1 MNTAGQSI
9 RHERHT
15 VRWCGACGSP
25 SCQNASQ
32 EWLAG
37 WRHRDHTRFHAHDA
51 RLLLYRRAARP
62 TQPVTPHR
70 HRLGCVTTVPPVC
83 IRVLCVWHG
92 VLRACAYACSC
103 VCGCRRCVVVRPLHL
118 HSPLPL
124 TSHCC
129 HTTTTVAATRCCP
142 TTATV
147 GWSLLPRRQPVVLAA
162 GTSTPHQRPPTHQ
175 PSGGSTPTA
184 AAGGAAVTPTPSVTT
199 TTHRRQGQCCC
210 YVRTCVKNLAQSGR
224 GKRMAGVGWG
234 VVRTAAAIPPPP
246 LVVSRRCSCLPTSL
260 HSLHLLERATHTHFR
275 CSRRVDSVSDNSSR
289 WDTKL
294 PNHSCGSSPSRVPL
308 SVPPQLWGTSCRILR
323 RRVRQA
329 GGRSGG

>member
-103 VCGCRRCVVVRPLHL
+103 VCGCRRWVVVRPLHL
-118 HSPLPL
+118 HSPLLSLLTAATQQLLLLPL
-124 TSHCC
+124 AAAQPLPLLVGPCCLAANWWCWLLAPQHHTSGHPPTSHQAAAHQPLLASARCYAHAQC
-129 HTTTTVAATRCCP
+129 HHNHAPATR
-142 TTATV
+142 AV
-147 GWSLLPRRQPVVLAA
+147 LLLCA
-162 GTSTPHQRPPTHQ
+162 
-175 PSGGSTPTA
+175 
-184 AAGGAAVTPTPSVTT
+184 
-199 TTHRRQGQCCC
+199 
-210 YVRTCVKNLAQSGR
+210 YKIGR
-224 GKRMAGVGWG
+224 AHV
-234 VVRTAAAIPPPP
+234 
-246 LVVSRRCSCLPTSL
+246 
-260 HSLHLLERATHTHFR
+260 
-275 CSRRVDSVSDNSSR
+275 
-289 WDTKL
+289 
-294 PNHSCGSSPSRVPL
+294 
-308 SVPPQLWGTSCRILR
+308 
-323 RRVRQA
+323 
-329 GGRSGG
+329 